1 MYVVLLTYTAPLEE
15 VDYVLPDHAKW
26 LDKHF
31 QSGEFLASGRRNPS
45 TGGVILVR
53 PMPRGKL
60 DAVLASDPFA
70 IRHLAAYEVLEFAA
84 TRTAPELRLINE
96 AIAHTGKPGVEVRGP
111 GHSGSTGILAATAYG
126 RRRLRSP
133 FCL

>member
-1 MYVVLLTYTAPLEE
+1 MSTARRFISCPRRETGLRSSYVCRPMYVVLLTYTAPLEE

-96 AIAHTGKPGVEVRGP
+96 AIRAHRQ
-111 GHSGSTGILAATAYG
+111 A
-126 RRRLRSP
+126 RRRGA
-133 FCL
+133 